1 MNLRPLY
8 GVLILCSLAELGAC
22 KSLFKKK
29 DPDAAPSATPIASA
43 PPTVIAPLVPDP
55 VASVASVAS
64 VVATPPVDENATPT
78 PQDFE
83 DEAFEKVTAANFK
96 AQFTTLSAA
105 IAKK

>member
-8 GVLILCSLAELGAC
+8 AVVILCSIAELGAC
-22 KSLFKKK
+22 KSLLKKK
-29 DPDAAPSATPIASA
+29 DPDAAPSAIPVAPA
-43 PPTVIAPLVPDP
+43 PPTVIAPLVPEP
-55 VASVASVAS
+55 VASAAP
-64 VVATPPVDENATPT
+64 AAIDENATPT

-96 AQFTTLSAA
+96 AQFATLSAA

>member
-8 GVLILCSLAELGAC
+8 AVLILCTVGELGAC
-22 KSLFKKK
+22 KSLLKKK
-29 DPDAAPSATPIASA
+29 DPDPAPSAAPVVA
-43 PPTVIAPLVPDP
+43 PPVVVAPVIPEP
-55 VASVASVAS
+55 VAVAAPA
-64 VVATPPVDENATPT
+64 VVAPPPVDENAIPT

-96 AQFTTLSAA
+96 AQFTTLSTA

>member
-8 GVLILCSLAELGAC
+8 AVVILCSIAELGAC
-22 KSLFKKK
+22 KSLLKKK
-29 DPDAAPSATPIASA
+29 DPDPAPSAAPVVA
-43 PPTVIAPLVPDP
+43 PPTVVAPVIPDP
-55 VASVASVAS
+55 VASAVPAVAAP
-64 VVATPPVDENATPT
+64 AAVDEKAIPT

-96 AQFTTLSAA
+96 AQFTTLSTA